1 MDLCEQTDEVMVLS
15 EIFGDKLFEFDE
27 KHSKGQISNAIEL
40 NGSVIKIGVS
50 KRTINDNHER
60 EILLSKDLDHIPPI
74 SLVFEF
80 PANYPSVSMPK
91 FSLSCLWLNSKQ
103 ILLLEEHLESLWNEN
118 KGSVIL
124 FNWIT
129 FLQNEVLEFLDFEKE
144 IIIEEKEKGF
154 FHESLFTCNICFQE
168 KFGKECV
175 QFKGCDHVYCKICM
189 RSYFETKIQEGSESG
204 IVCPTYECSFEAL
217 PTQIK
222 ELVSEKNFTLIMKTD
237 KLIFPTIIDIKSSFG
252 ECPACGFVFCS
263 KCLCT
268 YHGINPCKD
277 PLEKLRELIDKTKDE
292 ESKKKLLEDSQNE
305 TLCLDLI
312 EKISRHCPKCLSS
325 IQKSAGCNSMV
336 CTKCSTRF
344 CYICGIKLPIT
355 NPFEHYS
362 DKKKSVCQSTS
373 FSMF

>member
-1 MDLCEQTDEVMVLS
+1 MNAHLKHFLPRLRSLYLRKLYSDHENRQIDMSLRDM
-15 EIFGDKLFEFDE
+15 GD
-27 KHSKGQISNAIEL
+27 
-40 NGSVIKIGVS
+40 VI
-50 KRTINDNHER
+50 R
-60 EILLSKDLDHIPPI
+60 
-74 SLVFEF
+74 
-80 PANYPSVSMPK
+80 
-91 FSLSCLWLNSKQ
+91 
-103 ILLLEEHLESLWNEN
+103 
-118 KGSVIL
+118 
-124 FNWIT
+124 
-129 FLQNEVLEFLDFEKE
+129 
-144 IIIEEKEKGF
+144 
-154 FHESLFTCNICFQE
+154 
-168 KFGKECV
+168 
-175 QFKGCDHVYCKICM
+175 
-189 RSYFETKIQEGSESG
+189 
-204 IVCPTYECSFEAL
+204 CPLRHC
-217 PTQIK
+217 Q
-222 ELVSEKNFTLIMKTD
+222 V
-237 KLIFPTIIDIKSSFG
+237 PTIIDIKSSFG

-362 DKKKSVCQSTS
+362 DKKSPCAN
-373 FSMF
+373 